1 MVAACLNLK
10 DCQVMLVVIV
20 KFADVVVTE
29 GAGDTLKAIVGR
41 VLTKVI
47 QASAKENCGAVEY
60 GFRKVITVFDD
71 EVTGPIIVWPDYIFA
86 GAVGWQL
93 ARNRRQATK
102 IVRIYIFISNI
113 PLSPWLKIPQHLS
126 ASSFAHALAAVA
138 AIGWPTVRRQIWRE
152 EGVSTSFEF

>member
-47 QASAKENCGAVEY
+47 
-60 GFRKVITVFDD
+60 
-71 EVTGPIIVWPDYIFA
+71 
-86 GAVGWQL
+86 
-93 ARNRRQATK
+93 
-102 IVRIYIFISNI
+102 
-113 PLSPWLKIPQHLS
+113 
-126 ASSFAHALAAVA
+126 
-138 AIGWPTVRRQIWRE
+138 
-152 EGVSTSFEF
+152 